1 MYRAHSLNSFNSW
14 LIHFLKERLTCGLSP
29 WRGRA
34 HPEHL
39 EPSYYGH
46 SIGHWEGDTIVVDT
60 IGFNEKFWMDREGT
74 PHTEELHLIERFTR
88 TDFNTLKCEVT
99 IDDPGAT
106 LPRGRPAFSFAGRA
120 VSRPSNISA
129 RTTTRPRN
137 FWSEVRNPS
146 IAAARSFRKTRMP
159 VFNLATL

>member
-1 MYRAHSLNSFNSW
+1 MTNVLGQINKLSHLAKHRDVMQSSVKMNKPRIERIQRMAGSKAMYRAHSLNSFNSW

-88 TDFNTLKCEVT
+88 NRLQPLKV
-99 IDDPGAT
+99 
-106 LPRGRPAFSFAGRA
+106 
-120 VSRPSNISA
+120 
-129 RTTTRPRN
+129 
-137 FWSEVRNPS
+137 
-146 IAAARSFRKTRMP
+146 
-159 VFNLATL
+159 